1 MRLVFLSCDSLEGFI
16 VDEDLVVKEL
26 EKDGHTVETLSWRA
40 NANWKD
46 FDGVIIRTTWDY
58 MEYPEEF
65 FSKLE
70 EISKHTKLM
79 NSLETVKWNIHK
91 RYLKK
96 FEDKGITILPT
107 LFFKDT
113 EKISLPSNWT
123 CEKVVVKPAV
133 SAGAFKT
140 LVYSPADISSGKYQ
154 EALHSG
160 DWLCQP
166 FLPQIK
172 EGEISLVYF
181 NKVFSHALLKVPKAG
196 DFRVQ
201 EEFGGDIIPLK
212 ASPEL
217 LALGNQIIAEVED
230 EILYARVD
238 LVPYEGHYALM
249 ELELIEPALYFRTDP
264 MAPQNFI
271 KALYHAQRT

>member
-26 EKDGHTVETLSWRA
+26 EKDGHSVETLSWRA
-40 NANWKD
+40 NANWKN
-46 FDGVIIRTTWDY
+46 FDAVIIRTTWDY

-65 FSKLE
+65 FSKLQ
-70 EISKHTKLM
+70 EISQHTKLM

-96 FEDKGITILPT
+96 FQEKGITILPT
-107 LFFKDT
+107 IFFKDT
-113 EKISLPSNWT
+113 EKLSLPSSWT

-140 LVYSPADISSGKYQ
+140 LVYSPSDIASGKYQ

-181 NKVFSHALLKVPKAG
+181 NKVFSHALLKVPKKG

-201 EEFGGDIIPLK
+201 EEFGGDIIPLE
-212 ASPEL
+212 ASTEL
-217 LALGNQIIAEVED
+217 LALGNKIIAEVQD
-230 EILYARVD
+230 DILYARVD
-238 LVPYEGHYALM
+238 LVPFEGTYALM
-249 ELELIEPALYFRTDP
+249 ELELIEPALYFRTHKD
-264 MAPQNFI
+264 APRNFI
-271 KALYHAQRT
+271 KALYHAQSK